1 MHQEQTSILIG
12 GILEEKWRG
21 EWVYF
26 IQADVGWKA
35 WWVVQVNNICL
46 DAMYTGEI
54 KFTILLTRTG
64 LRLNLMI
71 VKVCTENCE

>member
-1 MHQEQTSILIG
+1 MHQEQTSVLIG

-54 KFTILLTRTG
+54 KFNNFVNQNWIEA
-64 LRLNLMI
+64 
-71 VKVCTENCE
+71 KFDDC